1 MSMTSFVAKSST
13 EVEQQRSITR
23 AEVMMC
29 KIISRL
35 NLPITAADVL
45 NKAVKNM
52 FPDSKITQSL

>member
-29 KIISRL
+29 KIISGL
-35 NLPITAADVL
+35 NLPIAVADVL